1 VASQAWR
8 SRAPA
13 QFSTVSSLK
22 RADPGG
28 IDPDQYGFFEVS
40 EQNQADEIRWAH
52 ENFGD
57 RDQPAV
63 EGLMAALK
71 THFAC
76 K

>member
-1 VASQAWR
+1 MAKSDKVCL
-8 SRAPA
+8 P
-13 QFSTVSSLK
+13 
-22 RADPGG
+22 
-28 IDPDQYGFFEVS
+28 
-40 EQNQADEIRWAH
+40 EQNQADEIRWAFMRWAH

-63 EGLMAALK
+63 EGLMATLK